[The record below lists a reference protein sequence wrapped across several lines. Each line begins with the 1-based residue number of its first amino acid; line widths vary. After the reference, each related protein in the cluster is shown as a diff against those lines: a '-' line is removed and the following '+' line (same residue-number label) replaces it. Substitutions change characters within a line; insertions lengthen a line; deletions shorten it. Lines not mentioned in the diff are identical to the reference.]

1 MLKRMLLLPL
11 ALVATLVVVAS
22 AGADTKTVQIV
33 KSGFTPTATTINVGD
48 SVTWKNADTVNHQVV
63 ANDGSFASPVLKPG
77 DTFSQTFSKADKVS
91 YHDSLFTSRKGTVT
105 VNAPAANVTLQ
116 SGASTVV
123 YGDSTT
129 LSGVVTNQ
137 LTNEPVSLTSQ
148 PFGKGTQSIATDTTT
163 ANGSFSFGVSPTIQT
178 SYVAHWRTQAS
189 PPVQVNVA
197 PRVGFG
203 QSGRL
208 YVAKVTSDIGYGGH
222 FVWVQRKAPY
232 GSFRN
237 VKRIYLGAQLACGVP
252 RHDPEGPLGP
262 AARPARRPGRLRL
275 RPEPLAPDPSQ
286 AGLNQARLIARGA
299 RVLRLARLCVSPSD
313 LVPVDDVPPGFE
325 VGRALVLDT

>member
-1 MLKRMLLLPL
+1 MRRILLLPL
-11 ALVATLVVVAS
+11 ALVATLVVVAA

-33 KSGFTPTATTINVGD
+33 KSGFTPSSTTVTVAD

-77 DTFSQTFSKADKVS
+77 DSFSETFSKAEKVS

-116 SGASTVV
+116 SGASTIV

-129 LSGVVTNQ
+129 ISGAVTNQ
-137 LTNEPVSLTSQ
+137 LTNEPVTLSSQ
-148 PFGKGTQSIATDTTT
+148 PFGKGTQSLATTT
-163 ANGSFSFGVSPTIQT
+163 TSANGTFSFPVSPTIQT
-178 SYVAHWRTQAS
+178 SYQAHWRTTAS
-189 PPVQVNVA
+189 PSVAVNVA

-208 YVAKVTSDIGYGGH
+208 YVAKVTSDIGYNGH
-222 FVWVQRKAPY
+222 YVWVQRKAPY

-237 VKRIYLGAQLACGVP
+237 VKRIYLGAASRAVFRVNIP
-252 RHDPEGPLGP
+252 K
-262 AARPARRPGRLRL
+262 GRSILRL
-275 RPEPLAPDPSQ
+275 VLPADQ
-286 AGLNQARLIARGA
+286 AGPGYVQGLSRLIAVKRG
-299 RVLRLARLCVSPSD
+299 
-313 LVPVDDVPPGFE
+313 
-325 VGRALVLDT
+325 